1 VNARGSPREQNGAAT
16 LLGLLLAV
24 IGATVAGVAT
34 AGWAN
39 SALDLPV
46 SQQVISLFARRQP
59 ERALVGATP
68 GPAVARGAAEARGPA
83 EAPSCAPGQISPS
96 QLFSGLR
103 DAIGETFGQP
113 LECPH
118 VDPSTGDTLQRTSTG
133 LAIYRS
139 RSHIPTFTD
148 GYHRWA
154 KDARGVIAWEGHV
167 LDPPD

>member
-1 VNARGSPREQNGAAT
+1 VSP
-16 LLGLLLAV
+16 LVGLLLAV
-24 IGATVAGVAT
+24 VGATVAGVAT

-46 SQQVISLFARRQP
+46 TQQVSGLFARRQP

-68 GPAVARGAAEARGPA
+68 GPAETPN
-83 EAPSCAPGQISPS
+83 CTPGQILPS

-133 LAIYRS
+133 LAIYRA
-139 RSHIPTFTD
+139 RSHTPTFTD

-154 KDARGVIAWEGHV
+154 KDARGVITWQGDA
-167 LDPPD
+167 LDAPE

>member
-24 IGATVAGVAT
+24 VGATVAGVAT

-68 GPAVARGAAEARGPA
+68 GPA

-133 LAIYRS
+133 LAIYRA
-139 RSHIPTFTD
+139 RSHTPTFTD

-154 KDARGVIAWEGHV
+154 THARGVVTWEGHV
-167 LDPPD
+167 LDPPE

>member
-1 VNARGSPREQNGAAT
+1 MNARGSPRQQSGVSP
-16 LLGLLLAV
+16 LVGLLLAV
-24 IGATVAGVAT
+24 VGATVAGVAT

-46 SQQVISLFARRQP
+46 SHQVSGLFARRQP

-68 GPAVARGAAEARGPA
+68 GPA

-96 QLFSGLR
+96 QQFSGLR

-118 VDPSTGDTLQRTSTG
+118 VDPSTADTLQRTSTG
-133 LAIYRS
+133 LAIYRAG
-139 RSHIPTFTD
+139 SHTPTFTD

-154 KDARGVIAWEGHV
+154 KDARGVITWEGDV
-167 LDPPD
+167 LDPPE

>member
-1 VNARGSPREQNGAAT
+1 VSA
-16 LLGLLLAV
+16 LVGLLLAV
-24 IGATVAGVAT
+24 AGATVAGMAT
-34 AGWAN
+34 AAWAN
-39 SALDLPV
+39 SVLDLPV

-68 GPAVARGAAEARGPA
+68 GPA
-83 EAPSCAPGQISPS
+83 EAPSCAPGQVSPS

-133 LAIYRS
+133 LAIYRAD
-139 RSHIPTFTD
+139 SHTPTFTD
-148 GYHRWA
+148 GYRRWA
-154 KDARGVIAWEGHV
+154 AHARGVFTWEGHV
-167 LDPPD
+167 LDPPE